1 MVKFSGVPGAGS
13 FRRATGAIESRR
25 RVGCG
30 EFQAFPPTPE
40 FAKMAWLFRKN
51 GFSQVRLLAIF
62 EASCSLGSSRVA
74 ICGEGGHE
82 SSSQYSTPTRYCVI
96 RVLLS
101 I

>member
-25 RVGCG
+25 RVRCG

-51 GFSQVRLLAIF
+51 GFSQVRLLANF
-62 EASCSLGSSRVA
+62 EASCGWGCSGVA
-74 ICGEGGHE
+74 IWE
-82 SSSQYSTPTRYCVI
+82 
-96 RVLLS
+96 
-101 I
+101 